1 MAILILGIDVGH
13 KKIGYPF
20 KETGDEIR
28 TGICEIKQALETI
41 RYTTGID
48 PRPTL
53 NGKLTV
59 DLDNWEIVIP
69 KQTFQ
74 ELLNL
79 IESKGY
85 KIEIIEIHR
94 KTV

>member
-1 MAILILGIDVGH
+1 MKIIILGIDVGH

-41 RYTTGID
+41 RYATGID
-48 PRPTL
+48 PKPIL
-53 NGKLTV
+53 DEKLEV

-69 KQTFQ
+69 TQTFQ
-74 ELLNL
+74 ELVKL

-85 KIEIIEIHR
+85 KVEIIELHR